1 MTMSQTRSPRLF
13 LVLGD
18 QLHPDPHPLL
28 THASS
33 HDFVLMAEVPEES
46 TQVWSHKART
56 ALFFSAMRHFAARH
70 RATGRNIDYWR
81 IGSHTAFSLSEAVS
95 LFVKA
100 HPEID
105 TLCILEPGDV
115 RVADSLQQCAHQLNR
130 RFEQQPDPHF
140 LCSIDEFQA
149 WAAASD
155 KAGRDSLRME
165 FFYRWMRKRT
175 GYLMQDGQP
184 VGGQW
189 NYDAE
194 NRSSFGSSGPPPI
207 PKPLVFEPDAITK
220 EACADVASL
229 FGQNPG
235 SLTAFNWPVTPEQA
249 VKALD
254 DFVAHR
260 LSDFGQWQDA
270 MWQGEPFL
278 WHSLL
283 SAAMNLK
290 LLDPRV
296 VVERAEAAY
305 QDGRAPLTAVEGF
318 IRQILGWREFV
329 RGIYWRY
336 AEQWP
341 EFNVL
346 DAHQVLPSWFWSGD
360 TRASCLRDAIQ
371 QTLSTGYAHHIQRLM
386 VTGNFA
392 LLAGLAPR
400 QVADWY
406 LAVYVDAVAWVEEP
420 NTLGMALFAMGGR
433 MTSKPYIASGAYI
446 KRMSNYCKNCIYR
459 PEVRTGPQACPFTT
473 LYWDF
478 LMRHAA
484 LLRKNPRMAMAYKNL
499 DRMSQAD
506 RDAIQAWAM
515 IRLDQLESL

>member
-1 MTMSQTRSPRLF
+1 MMTMQNRQPRLF

-28 THASS
+28 SHVLA

-46 TQVWSHKART
+46 THVWSHKARV
-56 ALFFSAMRHFAARH
+56 ALFLSAMRHFAERH
-70 RATGRNIDYWR
+70 QASGLSFDYWR
-81 IGSHTAFSLSEAVS
+81 IGSHTATSLTEAVS
-95 LFVKA
+95 LFIKN

-115 RVADSLQQCAHQLNR
+115 RVADKLQQCADQLNL
-130 RFEQQPDPHF
+130 RFEQKPDPHF
-140 LCSIDEFQA
+140 LCTLDEFQR
-149 WAAASD
+149 WATASD
-155 KAGRDSLRME
+155 KAARDSLRLE

-184 VGGQW
+184 IGGQW
-189 NYDAE
+189 NFDAE
-194 NRSSFGSSGPPPI
+194 NRSGFGAAGPPQV
-207 PKPLVFEPDAITK
+207 PKLPFFEPDEMTK
-220 EACADVASL
+220 EVCADVERY
-229 FGQNPG
+229 FGEHPG
-235 SLTAFNWPVTPEQA
+235 SLRGFNWPISPNQA
-249 VKALD
+249 LEALD

-260 LSDFGQWQDA
+260 LSGFGRWQDA
-270 MWQGEPFL
+270 MWEGEPFL

-283 SAAMNLK
+283 SAALNLK

-296 VVERAEAAY
+296 VLERAEAAY
-305 QDGRAPLTAVEGF
+305 FDGLAPLPAVEGF

-341 EFNVL
+341 HFNAL
-346 DAHQVLPSWFWSGD
+346 NAQRALPEWFWSGD
-360 TRASCLRDAIQ
+360 TKASCLRDAIR

-386 VTGNFA
+386 VTGNFS

-420 NTLGMALFAMGGR
+420 NTLGMALFATGSR

-446 KRMSNYCKNCIYR
+446 KRMSNYCKGCVYR
-459 PEVRTGPQACPFTT
+459 PDVRTGPQACPFTT

-478 LMRHAA
+478 LIRHDA
-484 LLRKNPRMAMAYKNL
+484 LLRRNPRMAMAYKNL
-499 DRMSQAD
+499 DRMAESD
-506 RDAIQAWAM
+506 RDAIQAWA
-515 IRLDQLESL
+515 ITRLDQLESL

>member
-1 MTMSQTRSPRLF
+1 MTQTRQPRLF

-28 THASS
+28 SHATPD
-33 HDFVLMAEVPEES
+33 DFVLMAEVPDES
-46 TQVWSHKART
+46 THVWSNKART
-56 ALFFSAMRHFAARH
+56 ALFFSSMRHFAQRH
-70 RATGRNIDYWR
+70 QSAGRRIDYWR
-81 IGSHTAFSLSEAVS
+81 IGAHTASSLSAAVTDFIA
-95 LFVKA
+95 L

-115 RVADSLQQCAHQLNR
+115 RVADDLQQCARQLQR
-130 RFEQQPDPHF
+130 RLQQWCDPYF
-140 LCSIDEFQA
+140 LCSVDEFQA
-149 WAAASD
+149 WATISD

-189 NYDAE
+189 NFDAE
-194 NRSSFGSSGPPPI
+194 NRSGFGASGPPPI
-207 PKPLVFEPDAITK
+207 PQTRTFEPDAITQD
-220 EACADVASL
+220 ACADVERF
-229 FGQNPG
+229 FGSHPG
-235 SLTAFNWPVTPEQA
+235 SLSDFNWPVTPEQA
-249 VKALD
+249 IQALD
-254 DFVAHR
+254 DFVTHR
-260 LSDFGQWQDA
+260 LPGFGQWQDA

-283 SAAMNLK
+283 SAALNLK
-290 LLDPRV
+290 LLHPRV
-296 VVERAEAAY
+296 VLDRAEAAY
-305 QDGRAPLTAVEGF
+305 LDGSAPLPAVEGF

-341 EFNVL
+341 GFNAL
-346 DAHQVLPSWFWSGD
+346 DAQRALPNWYWSGD
-360 TRASCLRDAIQ
+360 TRASCLRDAIR

-420 NTLGMALFAMGGR
+420 NTLGMALFALGGR

-446 KRMSNYCKNCIYR
+446 KRMSNYCKGCVYR
-459 PEVRTGPQACPFTT
+459 PDVRTGPQACPFTT

-478 LMRHAA
+478 LMRHAV

-499 DRMSQAD
+499 DRMPEAD
-506 RDAIQAWAM
+506 RDAIQAWAAT
-515 IRLDQLESL
+515 RLDQLESL